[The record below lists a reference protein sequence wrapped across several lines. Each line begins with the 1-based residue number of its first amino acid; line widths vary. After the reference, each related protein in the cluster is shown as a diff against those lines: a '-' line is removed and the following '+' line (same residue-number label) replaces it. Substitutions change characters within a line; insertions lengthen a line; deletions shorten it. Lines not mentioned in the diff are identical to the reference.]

1 MASLSV
7 IHCGLCFWQ
16 AHHSGLP
23 HRRKSGHIGYG
34 PTTSMLR
41 PIRRMIDIQKRRWW
55 ETPRRCSS
63 ACNSGQRGSP
73 SSRSARAPVYRGMGR
88 GEYSHVALKS
98 PSQWELSRHLKDMA
112 RARIPPSARPRGF
125 SHVALSSLRMAVE
138 AGEIEP
144 SHVLS
149 PINFFVWT
157 LSGVKVQSYTNRDA
171 IPKR

>member
-1 MASLSV
+1 M
-7 IHCGLCFWQ
+7 
-16 AHHSGLP
+16 P
-23 HRRKSGHIGYG
+23 RRRKDEDENQFKGFSRAG
-34 PTTSMLR
+34 
-41 PIRRMIDIQKRRWW
+41 RRR
-55 ETPRRCSS
+55 
-63 ACNSGQRGSP
+63 GQPPEVADERG
-73 SSRSARAPVYRGMGR
+73 AHVQVALVYRGMGR
-88 GEYSHVALKS
+88 GEYSHVGLKS

-171 IPKR
+171 IPKRSVFHSTH

>member
-1 MASLSV
+1 MIS
-7 IHCGLCFWQ
+7 
-16 AHHSGLP
+16 
-23 HRRKSGHIGYG
+23 KSAGGEK
-34 PTTSMLR
+34 R
-41 PIRRMIDIQKRRWW
+41 PADVH
-55 ETPRRCSS
+55 PR
-63 ACNSGQRGSP
+63 CNSEQRGSP
-73 SSRSARAPVYRGMGR
+73 SSRSARAPVYRGIGR
-88 GEYSHVALKS
+88 GEYSHVGLKS

-171 IPKR
+171 IPKRSVFHSTY